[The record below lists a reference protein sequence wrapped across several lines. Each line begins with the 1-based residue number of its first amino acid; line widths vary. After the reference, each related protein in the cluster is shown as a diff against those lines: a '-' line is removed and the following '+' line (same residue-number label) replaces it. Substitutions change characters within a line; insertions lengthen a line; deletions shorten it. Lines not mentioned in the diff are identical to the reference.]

1 VAVDTFPQ
9 AVAAGDF
16 NGDGEQDLAVRA
28 TTVSILLGN
37 GDGTF
42 RDRQDVSAGFD
53 QRSITVGDF
62 NGDGRQDLATANGGG
77 DTASVLI
84 NIASVEITTY
94 RLTRIGDAVT
104 CGGSSCF
111 PTIADMADGAE
122 MVGTTKSLGGQP
134 PRAIFLLGGMV
145 IELPDLLGGTAPN
158 AGATALG
165 GGITGTNQIQD
176 ASGNLVTRGV
186 LWQGGQ
192 AITLFQIR
200 DLGVEGDTT
209 PLDINSF
216 GQIVGQ
222 VVAGNVGRPFF
233 WEFGTTTLL
242 ETLFCPGNLGGSARA
257 INNGFPNRVI
267 VGSSNSTVGRRAVM
281 WERSQFGEFTIRS
294 LEPPFVSSA
303 GEAVDVNDRGE
314 VIGFYSNSSG
324 PQMETALLWQGDE
337 VTVLPPLDR
346 AAADGA
352 RPESIND
359 RRQIVGSTHFGSGQ
373 TLATLWQDGG
383 AALDLNELIS
393 DDDPAKAFVT
403 LITAVVINDFG
414 LIVALGEDSRVPA
427 GQEGREAHYLLK
439 PTGISPSFAAIP
451 SPSASSPPAA
461 ASPPSSENGGGAVD
475 LVSLMLLILGLS
487 SLARSHRRRGGKG
500 NVVLCA
506 TLKLRMRF
514 AADALTPLLSR

>member
-1 VAVDTFPQ
+1 
-9 AVAAGDF
+9 
-16 NGDGEQDLAVRA
+16 
-28 TTVSILLGN
+28 
-37 GDGTF
+37 
-42 RDRQDVSAGFD
+42 
-53 QRSITVGDF
+53 
-62 NGDGRQDLATANGGG
+62 
-77 DTASVLI
+77 
-84 NIASVEITTY
+84 
-94 RLTRIGDAVT
+94 
-104 CGGSSCF
+104 
-111 PTIADMADGAE
+111 
-122 MVGTTKSLGGQP
+122 
-134 PRAIFLLGGMV
+134 
-145 IELPDLLGGTAPN
+145 
-158 AGATALG
+158 
-165 GGITGTNQIQD
+165 
-176 ASGNLVTRGV
+176 
-186 LWQGGQ
+186 
-192 AITLFQIR
+192 
-200 DLGVEGDTT
+200 
-209 PLDINSF
+209 
-216 GQIVGQ
+216 
-222 VVAGNVGRPFF
+222 
-233 WEFGTTTLL
+233 
-242 ETLFCPGNLGGSARA
+242 
-257 INNGFPNRVI
+257 
-267 VGSSNSTVGRRAVM
+267 
-281 WERSQFGEFTIRS
+281 
-294 LEPPFVSSA
+294 
-303 GEAVDVNDRGE
+303 VDVNDRGE